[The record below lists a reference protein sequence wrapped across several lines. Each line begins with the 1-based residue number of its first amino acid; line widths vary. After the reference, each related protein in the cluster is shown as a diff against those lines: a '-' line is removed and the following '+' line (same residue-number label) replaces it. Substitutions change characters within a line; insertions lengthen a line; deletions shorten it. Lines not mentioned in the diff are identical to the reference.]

1 MTDTAEAK
9 PNRESLRVVQTT
21 NLLTVWQERQT
32 LSVIHTTP
40 VEHNKPDLTCICF
53 TFLFFTYSRAGTATL
68 KVMNTTP
75 NKT

>member
-21 NLLTVWQERQT
+21 NLLTVGQERQT

-40 VEHNKPDLTCICF
+40 VEHNKPD
-53 TFLFFTYSRAGTATL
+53 
-68 KVMNTTP
+68 
-75 NKT
+75 